1 MPDGLSETPDNLSE
15 TIRPFVLT
23 LVGMDFLLYLCTSN
37 FKLAMNMETYKNMID
52 RTTVKNES
60 LGLMAFIIICS
71 MMVIGLSSCM

>member
-37 FKLAMNMETYKNMID
+37 FKIC
-52 RTTVKNES
+52 NEYGN
-60 LGLMAFIIICS
+60 L
-71 MMVIGLSSCM
+71 